1 MRPKLAPQLEPN
13 FLLAKSIEKPWR
25 GAYTLVGHTAAV
37 LQAVTTLVHVL
48 GDRLISQFGLQCN
61 LSHFCS
67 TARLAAYLH
76 DWGKANDHFQ
86 MVVRKKRNPLEK
98 PQLIRHEVVS
108 VLLAYSYREWLQQCK
123 CKCRCEP
130 KADFFTA
137 LSAAGGHHLKF
148 GGNVKEGETG
158 ELGDIRK
165 CGDDRIYL
173 YTDHKN
179 FKDRKSVV

>member
-1 MRPKLAPQLEPN
+1 MRPKSASKLAPQLEPN

-37 LQAVTTLVHVL
+37 VRSVTTLVHVL

-86 MVVRKKRNPLEK
+86 MVVRKKRNPLES

-108 VLLAYSYREWLQQCK
+108 VLLAYSYREWFEQCK
-123 CKCRCEP
+123 CKRERKCKCEC
-130 KADFFTA
+130 KADF
-137 LSAAGGHHLKF
+137 
-148 GGNVKEGETG
+148 
-158 ELGDIRK
+158 
-165 CGDDRIYL
+165 
-173 YTDHKN
+173 
-179 FKDRKSVV
+179 